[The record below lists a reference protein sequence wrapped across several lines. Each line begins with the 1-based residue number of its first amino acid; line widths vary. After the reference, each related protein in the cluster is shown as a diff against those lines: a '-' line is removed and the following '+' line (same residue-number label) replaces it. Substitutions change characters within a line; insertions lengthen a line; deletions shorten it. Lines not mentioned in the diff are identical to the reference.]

1 MKKYGTSFLFAAMLV
16 TAVFMAGCNN
26 NATDEQMNQL
36 KSLRSQNS
44 ALQSQIADKQKQL
57 NDLQSQLSAKADKL
71 KQCQQD
77 QDDAKKALG
86 K

>member
-1 MKKYGTSFLFAAMLV
+1 MKKYGTSFLFAAIL
-16 TAVFMAGCNN
+16 ALGLLAAGCQN
-26 NATDEQMNQL
+26 NATEDEMNQL

-44 ALQSQIADKQKQL
+44 ALQQRIADKQKEKSDLAGQL
-57 NDLQSQLSAKADKL
+57 ADRADKL